1 MKKTLIYALIIACS
15 VIAVLIYSEHKL
27 REENKV
33 YAANQVALLNDVEKY
48 KTESGQNAASVQ
60 KLTLDYKTLQKNY
73 EVVAQTA
80 EDLGVQLKRA
90 QSVSESGT
98 KTEVQVKTVVKD
110 SIIYRDG
117 VLDTITAFV
126 WRDPWID
133 VVGDIKGD
141 SVSLGI
147 ESRDTIVQIVHKV
160 PHRFWFIKWG
170 CKAIRQEMVS
180 RNPHTEIEYTNYIEL
195 K

>member
-1 MKKTLIYALIIACS
+1 MKKILFYALIVACS
-15 VIAVLIYSEHKL
+15 IIAVLIYSEHKL

-33 YAANQVALLNDVEKY
+33 YAANQTALLSDVEKY
-48 KTESGQNAASVQ
+48 KTESGLNAASVQ
-60 KLTLDYKTLQKNY
+60 KLTLDYKTLRDNY
-73 EVVAQTA
+73 EVIAQTA

-98 KTEVQVKTVVKD
+98 KTEVQVKTVVRD
-110 SIIYRDG
+110 SVVFRDG

-147 ESRDTIVQIVHKV
+147 QSRDTIVQIVHKV
-160 PHRFWFIKWG
+160 PHKFWFIKWG
-170 CKAIRQEMVS
+170 CKAVRQEMVS